1 MSETETKDT
10 ESTLEDKSIVT
21 ISNVDIT
28 QSTFWASNI
37 NDCTVTVDLDV
48 PSGYKYS
55 IHLSFK
61 NALVEDDTF
70 TKISPVIKNPFN
82 SSEDIKQDTII
93 KNTKLTFELNN
104 ELFKNSPN
112 GINTLRIEINDET
125 PKEGTTGKSIYDYVI
140 TVENRNR
147 FKIERKYSY
156 KSEYLISGSGSITN
170 KDGFMVKTSNG
181 ILNAM
186 IVPKQPIEM
195 DGRATIRTITVDATE
210 DTSGE
215 CQKDIIVTMQEDEG
229 DYIAQTIPLTEVL
242 SFTSIDKVQA
252 INANLLK

>member
-10 ESTLEDKSIVT
+10 KSTLEDKSIVT

-48 PSGYKYS
+48 PSGYRYS

-93 KNTKLTFELNN
+93 KNTK
-104 ELFKNSPN
+104 
-112 GINTLRIEINDET
+112 
-125 PKEGTTGKSIYDYVI
+125 
-140 TVENRNR
+140 
-147 FKIERKYSY
+147 
-156 KSEYLISGSGSITN
+156 
-170 KDGFMVKTSNG
+170 
-181 ILNAM
+181 
-186 IVPKQPIEM
+186 
-195 DGRATIRTITVDATE
+195 
-210 DTSGE
+210 
-215 CQKDIIVTMQEDEG
+215 
-229 DYIAQTIPLTEVL
+229 
-242 SFTSIDKVQA
+242 
-252 INANLLK
+252 